1 MRRGRRQHLFF
12 TINEIARIE
21 TRQLKS
27 MPMRNR
33 IGRTSLHTIAAKYT
47 SIIVDVVDLSVAF
60 GARNPFF
67 SGVFRGFYVDAI
79 RGTGGGAEEAGYTL
93 FQSVF
98 VALQDVHAA
107 KAFLK
112 FCAFQRAGTV
122 GIIFDDGRLK
132 HLLQGNGH
140 SLGYGADVFE
150 HGHASLSIAE
160 EAGFGSQRSVLSSQ
174 LFGIDCSK
182 MATKDYGTFVD
193 MEIFL

>member
-1 MRRGRRQHLFF
+1 MRRSRRQHLFF
-12 TINEIARIE
+12 AINQIARIE

-27 MPMRNR
+27 MTMRNR
-33 IGRTSLHTIAAKYT
+33 IGRTSLHTIATKYT

-79 RGTGGGAEEAGYTL
+79 RGAGGGAEETSYTL

-122 GIIFDDGRLK
+122 RIVLDDGGLK
-132 HLLQGNGH
+132 HLLQGDGH
-140 SLGYGADVFE
+140 PLGDGADVFE
-150 HGHASLSIAE
+150 HGHASL
-160 EAGFGSQRSVLSSQ
+160 V
-174 LFGIDCSK
+174 
-182 MATKDYGTFVD
+182 
-193 MEIFL
+193 